1 MICFLYRMS
10 QNRYF
15 SDIGEI
21 SYMGA
26 VNDRERRSVMMRATL
41 AAAAMTLTS
50 AALSS
55 AALADVQR
63 ESFTALSE
71 PGIEIGI
78 RAVID
83 SAAER
88 RGDPVILLHGARVP
102 GVPSFDLP
110 VPGGSLAADLAAAG
124 LAVYIVDLRGYGAST
139 RPDAMT
145 QPRAVAQPLVRSGEA
160 VRDLAAA
167 VDAVLARSGAEQVA
181 ILGWATGGHWA
192 GHYASLHPRK
202 VSKLV
207 FYNTLYG
214 YTPEHP
220 RIGRGSRLA
229 DPENPE
235 RFNLARFQNYRLNT
249 ADSLL
254 PGWDRSIPLEDKT
267 LWRDPAVAQAYVEA
281 ALASDPTA
289 AERDPP
295 SFRAPSGAMADS
307 FLLAT
312 GAALW
317 DARLIAADALIL
329 RSEGDFWSRP
339 EDLALLQAHLASREA
354 GRVSAVQI
362 PQATHFVH
370 LDRAAWG
377 RATFLDAVVS
387 FLAGPQG

>member
-1 MICFLYRMS
+1 
-10 QNRYF
+10 
-15 SDIGEI
+15 
-21 SYMGA
+21 
-26 VNDRERRSVMMRATL
+26 MMRATL
-41 AAAAMTLTS
+41 AAGAAAFLST
-50 AALSS
+50 AAFSS
-55 AALADVQR
+55 AFAEIQR

-71 PGIEIGI
+71 LGIEIGI
-78 RAVID
+78 RAVVD
-83 SAAER
+83 TAVER

-110 VPGGSLAADLAAAG
+110 LPGGSLAADLAAAG

-139 RPDAMT
+139 RPAAMN
-145 QPRAVAQPLVRSGEA
+145 QPRAVTQPLVRSGEA

-167 VDAVLARSGAEQVA
+167 VDAVLTRSGAEQVA

-192 GHYASLHPRK
+192 GHYASLYPQR

-214 YTPEHP
+214 HTPEHP
-220 RIGRGSRLA
+220 RIGKGSRLA
-229 DPENPE
+229 DPENPD

-254 PGWDRSIPLEDKT
+254 PGWDRSIPLEDKAA
-267 LWRDPAVAQAYVEA
+267 WRDPAIAEAYVAA

-339 EDLALLQAHLASREA
+339 EDLALLQAHLESREA
-354 GRVSAVQI
+354 GRVSVVQI

-377 RATFLDAVVS
+377 RATFLRAVVS